1 MPLASLW
8 SLGIACWLWL
18 SFRHQTTI
26 DRDSILSPP
35 RPAPHKTLIARKL
48 WRTQIAPA
56 RMSCKPPQKL
66 LCSPKPTSIVEK
78 NWNIYNYSGQ
88 LFHFSRSFWIVSQ
101 VKFIMI
107 WNDKDDQHLSV
118 VIKLFRHSENWEKET
133 ETSETMF
140 WRAWTLSLSTK
151 YSGLLRGVES
161 WYDRV
166 VRVMLCMRSAQLSS
180 SQWLRPICASENSH
194 NISVWGDRKW
204 EKCPI

>member
-1 MPLASLW
+1 MMPGPGLSPVAEHCVLV
-8 SLGIACWLWL
+8 LCL

-48 WRTQIAPA
+48 WRTQIALA

-78 NWNIYNYSGQ
+78 NWNIHNYCGQ
-88 LFHFSRSFWIVSQ
+88 LFHFSLGFKYFTSQ
-101 VKFIMI
+101 IYHDIKD
-107 WNDKDDQHLSV
+107 NDDQHLSCLLWSNYSG
-118 VIKLFRHSENWEKET
+118 IQRFERRRQRP
-133 ETSETMF
+133 ETSEILF
-140 WRAWTLSLSTK
+140 WRAGTLSLSTK

-166 VRVMLCMRSAQLSS
+166 VRVLLCMRHAMLPTSNQC
-180 SQWLRPICASENSH
+180 LRPICASENSP
-194 NISVWGDRKW
+194 VY
-204 EKCPI
+204 